1 MHSCTQL
8 ASYPGFP
15 SQLFS
20 TVAKKAAR
28 RGLGTRLVC
37 SNVVLFFVLDGPNIG
52 QRAPMS
58 VAGNQ
63 VHVQPVGVPGQLQF
77 SPNIGQGALMSVA
90 GNQVQQVGVP
100 GQLQLSTPTR

>member
-1 MHSCTQL
+1 MQL
-8 ASYPGFP
+8 ASYPGLP

-28 RGLGTRLVC
+28 GGLGTRLVC
-37 SNVVLFFVLDGPNIG
+37 SNVVLFFVLDGPNIAQG
-52 QRAPMS
+52 ALMS

-77 SPNIGQGALMSVA
+77 SPNIGQRALMSVA
-90 GNQVQQVGVP
+90 GNPVQPGGVP
-100 GQLQLSTPTR
+100 GQAQFSTPTQ